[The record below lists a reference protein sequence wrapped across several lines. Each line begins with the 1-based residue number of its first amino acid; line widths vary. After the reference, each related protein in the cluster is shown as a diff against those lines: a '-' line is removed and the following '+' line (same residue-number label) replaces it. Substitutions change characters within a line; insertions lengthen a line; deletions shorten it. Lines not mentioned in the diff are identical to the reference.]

1 MRCRSKR
8 TRTKPSGAT
17 AEAGL
22 IAFEVDGDARRG
34 DRSYIFPDLD
44 VVGMRPVCFEI
55 CERIEPGDERKIVG
69 RGRMQHVGSGGDR
82 ADFRDQRGK
91 TFEFFFDNLAD
102 GAMRRAD
109 FRFRL
114 EFPSDKMRNHD
125 RWLLFSSLYLLFGA
139 QAGRMQGMAVM
150 KFYNVS
156 DFEEGDIFRTI
167 IPHEEDCSQKVGGE
181 NVAHDVARR
190 NGTIIIDM
198 IKI

>member
-17 AEAGL
+17 AEAAL

-44 VVGMRPVCFEI
+44 VVGMRPVRFEI
-55 CERIEPGDERKIVG
+55 GERIEPGDEREIVG
-69 RGRMQHVGSGGDR
+69 CACMQHVGSGGDR

-91 TFEFFFDNLAD
+91 TFEFFFDKLAD

-114 EFPSDKMRNHD
+114 EFPGDEMGNHD
-125 RWLLFSSLYLLFGA
+125 KWLLFFLIVPALDALEYSARMVKGIFLRSHRRFKYES
-139 QAGRMQGMAVM
+139 GRNKAT
-150 KFYNVS
+150 YS
-156 DFEEGDIFRTI
+156 EW
-167 IPHEEDCSQKVGGE
+167 
-181 NVAHDVARR
+181 
-190 NGTIIIDM
+190 
-198 IKI
+198 